1 MFPKSL
7 QQLFNRHNARL
18 TLILLAIASFGLVV
32 KNVSFEEN
40 ELMPE
45 CSADDLQEEDY
56 YVSSLC
62 NCGKKIP
69 IKSNETAE
77 PDAFQWCSTES
88 SARGHHQRIVTYALF
103 GNAHNASVFRRYY
116 SNLRNISLTVE
127 KQYPGYVI
135 RIYHNVVD
143 DPDSEGYRQLC
154 NVYCRYP
161 NVDLCSVPELADRI
175 GDNSTTPIDPVLI
188 RGLNPR
194 MYRYLVMLDPN
205 VDLFISRDVDSLIF
219 QREVD
224 AVRQWLPSNY
234 TFHLMRDHKGH
245 GSIILAG
252 MFGVKLDQR
261 RDLVEGLARALIL
274 SGQNII
280 GHQDQ
285 ASLDRIVWPVAK
297 YDVMAHDSYHC
308 QNPYIVKT
316 SVLKVFPFPTK
327 RNGRYYIGG
336 AGHELYPEICP
347 IDCRPPD
354 HQDWEYC

>member
-1 MFPKSL
+1 MFPKPL

-40 ELMPE
+40 DLALPE
-45 CSADDLQEEDY
+45 CSADDDLPEEDF

-69 IKSNETAE
+69 IQSNETAE
-77 PDAFQWCSTES
+77 PDAFQWCSDES

-175 GDNSTTPIDPVLI
+175 GNNSTTPIDPVLI

-252 MFGVKLDQR
+252 
-261 RDLVEGLARALIL
+261 I
-274 SGQNII
+274 
-280 GHQDQ
+280 
-285 ASLDRIVWPVAK
+285 
-297 YDVMAHDSYHC
+297 
-308 QNPYIVKT
+308 
-316 SVLKVFPFPTK
+316 
-327 RNGRYYIGG
+327 
-336 AGHELYPEICP
+336 
-347 IDCRPPD
+347 
-354 HQDWEYC
+354 